1 MESNQNLFYSTE
13 AEVTILRNLLQKPDL
28 TFKLEQYN
36 EQIFYSVIHQDI
48 YKAIKTIYRNHN
60 AIDMIL
66 IKDYLKKNKTEIP
79 DGYIEKLAQGKG
91 GKNFD
96 KHLEILLDLYWKRE
110 ISKIATE
117 IDYTVAASDIKQS
130 ILNGLNNVEMGIEE
144 ESISEA
150 LFKTGSDLLSGVVE
164 KGIFTGLRDIDENL
178 LGFHK
183 GQLITIAARSGVG
196 KTTLAINTFTHQV
209 FNGVKAI
216 YFSLEMP
223 KSEIIQKMLSI
234 KGNITTDK
242 MRHRNFTEEEK
253 TRISNITGYLADK
266 KFNIFDK
273 NSKITYITSKI
284 REEHIKGKCEIAY
297 VDLINRVTT
306 NKRTGSRAEE
316 VGTITRELKQLAMEL
331 EIPIVILAQ
340 INRGAEHRDNKRP
353 LLSDLKESGSI
364 EEDSDVVI
372 GVYRNLQV
380 CDRRNGFDGEID
392 LDSDNPD
399 KNPERVELN
408 LLKSRYTGGRDL
420 VAEYIGNICTIKDLP
435 RRDVW

>member
-1 MESNQNLFYSTE
+1 
-13 AEVTILRNLLQKPDL
+13 
-28 TFKLEQYN
+28 
-36 EQIFYSVIHQDI
+36 
-48 YKAIKTIYRNHN
+48 
-60 AIDMIL
+60 
-66 IKDYLKKNKTEIP
+66 
-79 DGYIEKLAQGKG
+79 
-91 GKNFD
+91 
-96 KHLEILLDLYWKRE
+96 
-110 ISKIATE
+110 
-117 IDYTVAASDIKQS
+117 
-130 ILNGLNNVEMGIEE
+130 
-144 ESISEA
+144 
-150 LFKTGSDLLSGVVE
+150 
-164 KGIFTGLRDIDENL
+164 
-178 LGFHK
+178 
-183 GQLITIAARSGVG
+183 
-196 KTTLAINTFTHQV
+196 
-209 FNGVKAI
+209 
-216 YFSLEMP
+216 
-223 KSEIIQKMLSI
+223 
-234 KGNITTDK
+234 
-242 MRHRNFTEEEK
+242 MRHRNFTEEER

-331 EIPIVILAQ
+331 EIPIVNLAQ